1 MRAIRARSGRARHP
15 CDRRAARLERL
26 TEFFQNE
33 VATGKLAGV
42 IVLIQ
47 QHGRPVYL
55 KCFGVRD
62 VATKQP
68 MTPDTIFALHSMTKP
83 ITSLAA
89 MMLIDEGKLALAD
102 PVSKYIP
109 SFAKVQVGVD
119 TKTESGTEILKLE
132 PPHRP
137 VNIEDLLRHT
147 SGITYDYIGGD
158 LIKKAYMDAD
168 IFEGHFDNKEF
179 AERIARL
186 PLSRQPGTLWRY
198 GHSTDVLGRI
208 IEIVS
213 GKSLYQFLRQRILS
227 PLGMTS
233 TKFVL
238 HGKAE
243 WARMAE
249 PLPTTAFCVSRR
261 ASGAPHPEWESG
273 GGGLVSTIT
282 DYARFAQMLL
292 NGGKL
297 DGKQYLGPTAFKQMT
312 IRPYRPGLRRRAG
325 LLLLSRRWLWLW
337 LWSGGPHRSG
347 QCETAAGRLDRRTEM
362 GQRQRHLFR
371 RRSEAR
377 HVLHPD
383 GADADRARPHPADLQ
398 ETGLRRLRKMTR
410 AGMPMRPRSGA
421 GPLEPGSSGA
431 ASPDMPHADGLVPW
445 TRCIADA
452 RTQNCE
458 NNPMQS
464 RNGASH
470 HPKTQDLAS
479 TGCILDR
486 REKRPS
492 ARGHQPCLTPLQ
504 FFQKEN
510 PRQFPAGG
518 LLDQVSDLRS
528 CAERGAAR

>member
-1 MRAIRARSGRARHP
+1 MPARAERVIPGPSPAK
-15 CDRRAARLERL
+15 LERL

-83 ITSLAA
+83 ITNLAA
-89 MMLIDEGKLALAD
+89 MMLIEEGKLALTD

-119 TKTESGTEILKLE
+119 TRTESGTEILTLE

-147 SGITYDYIGGD
+147 SGITYDYIGGEP
-158 LIKKAYMDAD
+158 IRKAYLEAD
-168 IFEGHFDNKEF
+168 IFQGHFDNEQF

-213 GKSLYQFLRQRILS
+213 GKSLYQFLRQRLFS
-227 PLGMTS
+227 PLRMTS

-238 HGKAE
+238 QSKAE

-249 PLPTTAFCVSRR
+249 PLPADGILRLAESDRR
-261 ASGAPHPEWESG
+261 AHPEWESG
-273 GGGLVSTIT
+273 GGGLVSTTT

-297 DGKQYLGPTAFKQMT
+297 DGKRYLGPTAFKQMT
-312 IRPYRPGLRRRAG
+312 TDHIG
-325 LLLLSRRWLWLW
+325 
-337 LWSGGPHRSG
+337 
-347 QCETAAGRLDRRTEM
+347 
-362 GQRQRHLFR
+362 
-371 RRSEAR
+371 
-377 HVLHPD
+377 
-383 GADADRARPHPADLQ
+383 
-398 ETGLRRLRKMTR
+398 
-410 AGMPMRPRSGA
+410 
-421 GPLEPGSSGA
+421 PGSGVERDYFYF
-431 ASPDMPHADGLVPW
+431 PGDGFGYGYG
-445 TRCIADA
+445 IAV
-452 RTQNCE
+452 RTDPGNAK
-458 NNPMQS
+458 P
-464 RNGASH
+464 
-470 HPKTQDLAS
+470 P
-479 TGCILDR
+479 
-486 REKRPS
+486 
-492 ARGHQPCLTPLQ
+492 
-504 FFQKEN
+504 
-510 PRQFPAGG
+510 PAGSIG
-518 LLDQVSDLRS
+518 ELKWDSGSGTYFGVDPKLDMFYILMEQTQT
-528 CAERGAAR
+528 ERGRILPIFKKLVYDAFGQ